1 MEKKKNPKN
10 SVGRP
15 AVLVSERVKF
25 RVKNPNRMKYD
36 I

>member
-1 MEKKKNPKN
+1 MVTYSFWN

-15 AVLVSERVKF
+15 AVLVGVVGRIGALMMGAT
-25 RVKNPNRMKYD
+25 R